1 MSRTGLRGAF
11 FCAPGGLT
19 GPMKS
24 LAHPFRLGRRL
35 WSPVADH
42 QLAPSEAEG
51 SLHYDMS
58 LPANLASPLEY
69 VVTKNAPVSALESV
83 LTKTKDLNFLGINT
97 YKKQG
102 VGPPLF
108 CLLCCWGAGETRA
121 QRAAS
126 QGWSGAAVGLCQVT
140 G

>member
-1 MSRTGLRGAF
+1 M
-11 FCAPGGLT
+11 
-19 GPMKS
+19 
-24 LAHPFRLGRRL
+24 

-102 VGPPLF
+102 VAPPL
-108 CLLCCWGAGETRA
+108 LLPLPLLSPLPPLLRGRGRNP
-121 QRAAS
+121 RAARRV
-126 QGWSGAAVGLCQVT
+126 SGMVGGCGLPLPGHRVKSFR
-140 G
+140 GEV